1 MKLLLLA
8 AALVFAAPQDVKK
21 PQDAPAKVAVAA
33 QDANP
38 DAAVIAAQLPSYP
51 LDTCVVSGEPLGEE
65 PVSFVVEGKLIRTC
79 CKRCKAGVEKDPA
92 KAIAAVNAA
101 VVAAQLATY
110 PLATCPVSGEPLGDA
125 PVDHVVGTRLVRTC
139 CKRCA
144 AAVDKDATKAMEV
157 VDKAYMDAQRPTYP
171 AKTCVVSDEDLGSM
185 GEPVEMLYGT
195 RLVRLC
201 CKGCVKGFKKDPA
214 TFMAKLDAAAK

>member
-21 PQDAPAKVAVAA
+21 AQDTAPAKVAPAA
-33 QDANP
+33 QDA
-38 DAAVIAAQLPSYP
+38 DAAVVDAQLPSYP
-51 LDTCVVSGEPLGEE
+51 LETCPVSDEPLGEE
-65 PVSFVVEGKLIRTC
+65 PVNVVVEGRLIRTC
-79 CKRCKAGVEKDPA
+79 CKRCVAGVEKDPA
-92 KAIAAVNAA
+92 KFIEKVNAA
-101 VVAAQLATY
+101 VVAAQLASY
-110 PLATCPVSGEPLGDA
+110 PLETCPVSGEPLGDA

-144 AAVDKDATKAMEV
+144 AAVTKDATKAMAV

-214 TFMAKLDAAAK
+214 AFIAKLDKAAK